1 MSSNLLPSLSRI
13 VILVVEIVPR
23 VAKGDNEVK
32 VAVKF
37 SDPSI
42 KSSSLIVILTYC
54 IVFPAEVNVKR

>member
-32 VAVKF
+32 VAVKS

-54 IVFPAEVNVKR
+54 MVFPAEVNVNR